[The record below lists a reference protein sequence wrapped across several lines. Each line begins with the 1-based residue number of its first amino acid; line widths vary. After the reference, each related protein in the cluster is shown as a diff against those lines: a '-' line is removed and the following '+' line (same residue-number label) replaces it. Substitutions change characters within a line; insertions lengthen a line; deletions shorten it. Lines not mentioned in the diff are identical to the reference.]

1 MDLYA
6 LTRPLFF
13 ALSPETAHG
22 LVIRLLKAG
31 LVPAQGGGDDAA
43 LGISLWGL
51 NFSNPLGLAAGFDKN
66 AEVPDAMLAQG
77 FGFVETGTVTPRP
90 QPGNPKPRL
99 FRLTEDEAIINRLG
113 FNNKGLQRYA
123 ANLERRRL
131 LAKEGIVGANIGANK
146 DSEDPIAD
154 YVTGLERLL
163 GLADYFTVNIS
174 SPNTPGLRK
183 LQGREALDELLS
195 RLMTVRNHAREKLSY
210 LPPLL
215 VKIAPDLDDKERSD
229 IAEIILKHGIDG
241 LIVSNTTVGLRDQLK
256 SSFREETGGLS
267 GQPLFEFSTQ
277 VLEDMYRLTEGRI
290 PLIGVGG
297 VSTGQQAYAKIRAGA
312 SLIQL
317 YSALAYH
324 GPGLVQKI
332 KRELLACLR
341 EDGFSSVME
350 AVGAAHR

>member
-1 MDLYA
+1 M
-6 LTRPLFF
+6 
-13 ALSPETAHG
+13 
-22 LVIRLLKAG
+22 
-31 LVPAQGGGDDAA
+31 
-43 LGISLWGL
+43 
-51 NFSNPLGLAAGFDKN
+51 
-66 AEVPDAMLAQG
+66 
-77 FGFVETGTVTPRP
+77 
-90 QPGNPKPRL
+90 
-99 FRLTEDEAIINRLG
+99 
-113 FNNKGLQRYA
+113 
-123 ANLERRRL
+123 
-131 LAKEGIVGANIGANK
+131 AKEGIVGANIGANK

-195 RLMTVRNHAREKLSY
+195 RLMTVRNHAREKLSS

-241 LIVSNTTVGLRDQLK
+241 LIVSNTTVGLRDRLR